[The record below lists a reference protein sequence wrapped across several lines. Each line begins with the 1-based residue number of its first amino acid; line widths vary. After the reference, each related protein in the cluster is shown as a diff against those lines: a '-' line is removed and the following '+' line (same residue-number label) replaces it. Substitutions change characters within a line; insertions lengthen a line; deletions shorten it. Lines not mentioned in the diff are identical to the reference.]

1 MDKLELEKLTPST
14 IFKFQVEKWLIGTSP
29 LFRSQTVS
37 KETNFE

>member
-14 IFKFQVEKWLIGTSP
+14 IIKFQVEKWLIGTSR